1 MLSKDPELRETYA
14 DKKED
19 IKKDHTC
26 TVELI
31 DLCAQTDR

>member
-1 MLSKDPELRETYA
+1 MSSKDPELRETYA

-19 IKKDHTC
+19 IKNDHTC

-31 DLCAQTDR
+31 DLCARTDR